1 MLGAVALIGAL
12 GVVFATKAVYSAIF
26 LATTMIILAI
36 FYVAQGALFLGVVQV
51 VVYTGAVMM
60 LFLFVVMMLDVDF
73 AELKAEQ
80 IAEQA
85 VEAVDGTQTKATS
98 EDIMDEFVRIETE
111 VDADPI
117 DEDDEEQIDMDC
129 VSVEMLEMFS

>member
-1 MLGAVALIGAL
+1 MSKAISNLPLALQSL
-12 GVVFATKAVYSAIF
+12 Y
-26 LATTMIILAI
+26 
-36 FYVAQGALFLGVVQV
+36 
-51 VVYTGAVMM
+51 
-60 LFLFVVMMLDVDF
+60 
-73 AELKAEQ
+73 AELQ
-80 IAEQA
+80 AEQA
-85 VEAVDGTQTKATS
+85 IEQVLDAVDGTQTKATS

>member
-1 MLGAVALIGAL
+1 MKNIADLPQDLQSL
-12 GVVFATKAVYSAIF
+12 
-26 LATTMIILAI
+26 
-36 FYVAQGALFLGVVQV
+36 
-51 VVYTGAVMM
+51 
-60 LFLFVVMMLDVDF
+60 F

-85 VEAVDGTQTKATS
+85 VAAVDGTQTKATS

-117 DEDDEEQIDMDC
+117 DENDEEQIDMTA
-129 VSVEMLEMFS
+129 VSPAMLAVFE

>member
-1 MLGAVALIGAL
+1 MKNIADLPQDLQAL
-12 GVVFATKAVYSAIF
+12 
-26 LATTMIILAI
+26 
-36 FYVAQGALFLGVVQV
+36 
-51 VVYTGAVMM
+51 
-60 LFLFVVMMLDVDF
+60 F

-80 IAEQA
+80 TAEQA

-117 DEDDEEQIDMDC
+117 DENDEEQIDIPQ
-129 VSVEMLEMFS
+129 